1 MANYILSCCS
11 TADLSQEHFRDR
23 EIHYVCF
30 HYYLNGKPY
39 VDDLGQSMPFDKF
52 YQAMVDGAE
61 TSTSQVNADEFEA
74 FWQPYLEK
82 GLDVVHITLS
92 SGISGVI
99 NSANLAKEHMKAK
112 FPERKIYVV
121 DSLGASSGYGLL
133 MDKLADLRD
142 EGMSAADLAAWAM
155 EHRLELHHW
164 FFSTDLTFY
173 IKGGRVTKTAGFLG
187 QLL

>member
-23 EIHYVCF
+23 DIHYVCF

-39 VDDLGQSMPFDKF
+39 MDDLGQSMPFDKF

-82 GLDVVHITLS
+82 GLDVVHT
-92 SGISGVI
+92 GF
-99 NSANLAKEHMKAK
+99 ACW
-112 FPERKIYVV
+112 V
-121 DSLGASSGYGLL
+121 DGKLHLLHASSVMKKVILDSQTLFEYSKNKKAHTGV
-133 MDKLADLRD
+133 
-142 EGMSAADLAAWAM
+142 
-155 EHRLELHHW
+155 
-164 FFSTDLTFY
+164 
-173 IKGGRVTKTAGFLG
+173 RVISFLKP
-187 QLL
+187 